1 MEVIYAD
8 DPDDDRSVKDRLL
21 SVLEERPGIK
31 GIFAT
36 DETMA
41 SEVLD
46 VLDTEEN
53 AHILMVGFDSGSR
66 QQEAIRD
73 GKEYGTVCQNPF
85 GMGYATITSAARAI
99 LGLEND
105 KVIDAGYQWIDSS
118 NIDHEENQKFLYE

>member
-1 MEVIYAD
+1 MSETQDSHGSVVVMEVIYAD

-53 AHILMVGFDSGSR
+53 AHILMVG
-66 QQEAIRD
+66 
-73 GKEYGTVCQNPF
+73 V
-85 GMGYATITSAARAI
+85 
-99 LGLEND
+99 
-105 KVIDAGYQWIDSS
+105 
-118 NIDHEENQKFLYE
+118 